1 MELFL
6 SPWHEG
12 EREVH
17 RRLGVPEEVEAVTGR
32 NIRAFMPEQHRMFF
46 TQLPFM
52 LVGSV
57 DRAGRPW
64 ASLLAGRPGF
74 AYSPN
79 PRVLHVSAFPTAGDP
94 LAEALV
100 PGGRIGML
108 GIELPTRRRNRVNGR
123 ILTVDDEGFSLAVEQ
138 SFGNC
143 PKYIRTRYYAA
154 LRPGQ
159 ARAEP
164 FEGLP
169 DAARALIGQAETV
182 FVASSSPAEGGLA
195 GSADVSHRGGKP
207 GFVGVADDGAL
218 VIPDYRGNRYFNTLG
233 NLVVNPRAGLL
244 FIDFAA
250 GDLLQ
255 ITGATEIVWDG
266 PEVDAFDG
274 AQRLWRLAPTAGQW
288 LRGAF
293 PLRLEGGEAS
303 PATAETGTWPG
314 AQASMREKPT
324 LARTAGG

>member
-1 MELFL
+1 MEQPG
-6 SPWHEG
+6 SPWHAG

-17 RRLGVPEEVEAVTGR
+17 RRLGISEEVEAIGGR
-32 NIRAFMPEQHRMFF
+32 NIRPLMPDQHRLFF
-46 TQLPFM
+46 AQLPFV

-74 AYSPN
+74 AQSPD
-79 PRVLHVSAFPTAGDP
+79 PSILHVAAFPAPGDP

-100 PGGRIGML
+100 PGGQIGML

-123 ILTVDDEGFSLAVEQ
+123 ILAVDDEGFTLAVEQ

-143 PKYIRTRYYAA
+143 PQYIRTRYYAA
-154 LRPGQ
+154 LRPG
-159 ARAEP
+159 RGRVEP

-169 DAARALIGQAETV
+169 GTARELIAGAETA
-182 FVASSSPAEGGLA
+182 FVASAAPAQDGA
-195 GSADVSHRGGKP
+195 DGSADISHRGGKP
-207 GFVGVADDGAL
+207 GFIGIAGDGAL

-233 NLVVNPRAGLL
+233 NLLINPRAGLL

-255 ITGATEIVWDG
+255 ITGAAEIVWDG
-266 PEVDAFDG
+266 PEVAAFAG
-274 AQRLWRLAPTAGQW
+274 AQRLWRLTPTAGQW

-293 PLRLEGGEAS
+293 PLRMHGGEAS
-303 PATAETGTWPG
+303 PTTAATGTWAE
-314 AQASMREKPT
+314 AQAAIGEPV
-324 LARTAGG
+324 AADH

>member
-1 MELFL
+1 MDQPV
-6 SPWHEG
+6 SPWHAG

-17 RRLGVPEEVEAVTGR
+17 RRLGIAEEIEPIGDRT
-32 NIRAFMPEQHRMFF
+32 IRPFMPDQHRMFF
-46 TQLPFM
+46 AQLPF
-52 LVGSV
+52 LLAGSV

-74 AYSPN
+74 AQSPD
-79 PRVLHVSAFPTAGDP
+79 PRVLHVGAFPAPGDP

-123 ILTVDDEGFSLAVEQ
+123 ITAVDDEGFTLGVEQ

-143 PKYIRTRYYAA
+143 PQYIRTRFYAA
-154 LRPGQ
+154 LRPRRGQ
-159 ARAEP
+159 VEP

-169 DAARALIGQAETV
+169 DAARALIGQAETM
-182 FVASSSPAEGGLA
+182 FVASSLPAEGEVA

-207 GFVGVADDGAL
+207 GFIGVADDGAL

-233 NLVVNPRAGLL
+233 NLLTNPRAGLL

-255 ITGATEIVWDG
+255 VTGTAEIVWDG
-266 PEVDAFDG
+266 PEIAAFAG
-274 AQRLWRLAPTAGQW
+274 AQRLWRLRPTAGQW

-293 PLRLEGGEAS
+293 PLRMDGGEAS
-303 PATAETGTWPG
+303 PFVAATGTWAE
-314 AQASMREKPT
+314 AQAIVRK
-324 LARTAGG
+324 

>member
-1 MELFL
+1 MVEPV
-6 SPWHEG
+6 SPWHAG

-17 RRLGVPEEVEAVTGR
+17 RRLGISEEVEAIGGR
-32 NIRAFMPEQHRMFF
+32 NIRPFMPDQHRLFF
-46 TQLPFM
+46 AQLPFV

-74 AYSPN
+74 AQSPD
-79 PRVLHVSAFPTAGDP
+79 PRILHVGAFPAPGDP

-123 ILTVDDEGFSLAVEQ
+123 ILAVDDEGFTLEVEQ

-143 PKYIRTRYYAA
+143 PQYIRTRYYAA
-154 LRPGQ
+154 LRP
-159 ARAEP
+159 ARGRVES

-169 DAARALIGQAETV
+169 DAARELIGEAETA
-182 FVASSSPAEGGLA
+182 FVASSTPAQDGVP
-195 GSADVSHRGGKP
+195 GSADLSHRGGKP
-207 GFVGVADDGAL
+207 GFVGIGDDGAL
-218 VIPDYRGNRYFNTLG
+218 VVPDYRGNRYFNTLG
-233 NLVVNPRAGLL
+233 NLAINPRAGLL

-255 ITGATEIVWDG
+255 LTGTAKIVWDG
-266 PEVDAFDG
+266 PEVAAFAG

-293 PLRLEGGEAS
+293 PLRMDGGEAS
-303 PATAETGTWPG
+303 PFVAATGTWAE
-314 AQASMREKPT
+314 AQASMRVP
-324 LARTAGG
+324 AVGP